1 MASPGTVL
9 IAVGMFL
16 LAVASCLPATTA
28 QEAATPSPSPSPA
41 PAPSPGYVNLTHLLA
56 LAGPFTT
63 FLRYLEQT
71 DVIDTFQNQA
81 NNTEQGITIF
91 VPTNE
96 AFSSLKQP
104 SLSNLT
110 QSQLRSLL
118 LFHALPQYYSLE
130 QFKNL
135 SQEGPTSTFAGG
147 QYTLNFTYSSG
158 LVRVFSS
165 WANPSISS
173 SIFSTAPVALYQ
185 VKRVLLPEAI
195 FGAAPPAAPAPA
207 PSPESGN
214 PADLAPSEGS
224 GLSSPKGSPS
234 GANSSPRQNHGG
246 AATRLVLGV
255 AGGLMLLC

>member
-9 IAVGMFL
+9 IAGGMFL

-81 NNTEQGITIF
+81 NNTEQG
-91 VPTNE
+91 
-96 AFSSLKQP
+96 SP
-104 SLSNLT
+104 S
-110 QSQLRSLL
+110 SQLRSLL

-255 AGGLMLLC
+255 AGG